1 MRFFIGLHSAELS
14 LDTAA
19 RSNPHH
25 YRKLRKRL
33 RAGKNKFAAARR
45 AKNKTKTKQA
55 IAFDPDKNALVDQI
69 VKQQFGADY
78 KVVDGSKYRGQV
90 ASVLS
95 KSTDDFSHGDTYYV
109 DHGDKV
115 ANNNDLSK
123 LPGAIKGRA
132 KVISI
137 GETIQ

>member
-1 MRFFIGLHSAELS
+1 MRFSIGLYSVELS

-33 RAGKNKFAAARR
+33 RGKNAAAKRS
-45 AKNKTKTKQA
+45 KNRTKSKQA

-78 KVVDGSKYRGQV
+78 KVVDGSQYRGQV

-109 DHGDKV
+109 DHGNKLPK
-115 ANNNDLSK
+115 NSDLSK